1 MTTLVKKRVQ
11 YTVDQAIM
19 ESAEYI
25 MTKVG
30 LTPAT
35 VMSMVYAEIARTGKI
50 FLGKHYNHIN
60 QMIKNGGKITYVT
73 SEDFNTVRDTTE
85 YKDNQDTALT
95 ILKRLKDIYPD
106 RVNIGF
112 LPTPVNISMYYLK
125 LHDGTEYIN
134 VKFNFQTYHG
144 NDKHPMFDLFPNN
157 PMFPIFQH
165 EIVGLQ
171 KLIIPIE

>member
-1 MTTLVKKRVQ
+1 MTFT
-11 YTVDQAIM
+11 
-19 ESAEYI
+19 
-25 MTKVG
+25 
-30 LTPAT
+30 
-35 VMSMVYAEIARTGKI
+35 
-50 FLGKHYNHIN
+50 
-60 QMIKNGGKITYVT
+60 
-73 SEDFNTVRDTTE
+73 
-85 YKDNQDTALT
+85 T